1 MGNLE
6 FGNTSPSSREEES
19 TRESTSHRRNRRSSI
34 LEAAG
39 QVEAGEEAPTA
50 VDASRRGEGTH
61 RLSWLIS
68 RRGRRRRRQ
77 GDSRPPTA
85 GASRSRAEV
94 ETARRGHSRIGA
106 VAEGS
111 EQYSQS
117 VKQTRA
123 TTGAWAE
130 TERLRSTEAAV
141 WQGTSR
147 DSGAPRGHTA
157 LRYGSDIPRG
167 GVRRQKCD
175 ATLVQR
181 LRESSGERSYS

>member
-6 FGNTSPSSREEES
+6 FGNTSREEES
-19 TRESTSHRRNRRSSI
+19 TRESTRHRRNRRSSI

-85 GASRSRAEV
+85 RASRSRAEV

-106 VAEGS
+106 ICGGQRAIQSIRKTNASDDRGLGGDGEAEKYRSSRPDQGLHQGPAPAGHIQRT
-111 EQYSQS
+111 QYIES
-117 VKQTRA
+117 
-123 TTGAWAE
+123 
-130 TERLRSTEAAV
+130 AAV
-141 WQGTSR
+141 TSR
-147 DSGAPRGHTA
+147 
-157 LRYGSDIPRG
+157 
-167 GVRRQKCD
+167 
-175 ATLVQR
+175 
-181 LRESSGERSYS
+181 

>member
-85 GASRSRAEV
+85 RASRSRAEV

-106 VAEGS
+106 IAEGS

-130 TERLRSTEAAV
+130 TERLRSTEAAG
-141 WQGTSR
+141 QTRGFIR
-147 DSGAPRGHTA
+147 DPPRPDIFKEPNILNQPRSPRVESA
-157 LRYGSDIPRG
+157 KLRD
-167 GVRRQKCD
+167 
-175 ATLVQR
+175 
-181 LRESSGERSYS
+181 